1 MNKARRKWLEN
12 IIGKLEEQKDEL
24 YQLYEEEQEAY
35 DNMPESLQE
44 SERGQIASEF
54 VDSLETE
61 HDSLEDVIT
70 NLQEILER

>member
-1 MNKARRKWLEN
+1 MNKARRKWLED

-44 SERGQIASEF
+44 SERGQIAPEF

-61 HDSLEDVIT
+61 HGSLEDVIT

>member
-1 MNKARRKWLEN
+1 MNKARRKWLED

-44 SERGQIASEF
+44 SERGQMASEF

>member
-1 MNKARRKWLEN
+1 MNKTRRKWLED

-24 YQLYEEEQEAY
+24 SSLQEEEQEAY

-44 SERGQIASEF
+44 SERGQAACECADDLESEC
-54 VDSLETE
+54 S
-61 HDSLEDVIT
+61 SLEDVIQ

>member
-1 MNKARRKWLEN
+1 MNKARRKWLED

-61 HDSLEDVIT
+61 YGSLEDVIT